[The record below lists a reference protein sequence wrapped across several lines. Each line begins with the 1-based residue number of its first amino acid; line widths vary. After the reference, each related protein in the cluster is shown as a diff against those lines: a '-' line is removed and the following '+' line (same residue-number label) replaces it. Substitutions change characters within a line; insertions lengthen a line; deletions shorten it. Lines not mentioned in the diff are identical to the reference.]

1 MTMMRTMKCVS
12 EQPSPIHHPRSWSR
26 EGLGSDAQF
35 AQSEVPSHLL
45 PVMSQPVSH
54 VPPVM
59 LQVALAKSY
68 NKKYEKRI
76 ALTKMPKTVFKKII
90 VVTEGAVPI
99 PILLEVKVLPMV
111 RLTLESNTKGSGYI
125 KFALSK
131 EAEVSLDSL
140 SVSYDHGLLRSVKL
154 QIAAR
159 DLNGK
164 TAQLAKPISMLV
176 LLEGNE

>member
-1 MTMMRTMKCVS
+1 MLRMGRKLSMTMMRTMKCVS
-12 EQPSPIHHPRSWSR
+12 EQLSPIHHPRSWSR
-26 EGLGSDAQF
+26 EGLGLDVQF

-90 VVTEGAVPI
+90 VVTAGAVPI
-99 PILLEVKVLPMV
+99 PILMAPDLSTTLQGNLSLNWEMNQLRKTLNLPQL
-111 RLTLESNTKGSGYI
+111 RLTGCLLKMM
-125 KFALSK
+125 
-131 EAEVSLDSL
+131 SLWM
-140 SVSYDHGLLRSVKL
+140 KC
-154 QIAAR
+154 
-159 DLNGK
+159 
-164 TAQLAKPISMLV
+164 
-176 LLEGNE
+176 